1 MNFNELK
8 TVLRTQKRNKLTML
22 INLLGLTIGIASV
35 AIIAAFVVSEL
46 NCGKEIPNAQNIYRI
61 ESDTEFGHIGLTPYP
76 LGNYLKNKFGDIIN
90 SVNIQPSN
98 FGGGTYGLNIIEVAN
113 RNFYIKNLSYADSSF
128 FKIFKHKPISGD
140 LSHALDNPN
149 GLVLTTSESLRIFGN
164 TDPVGKTV
172 KLDNNRLLEV
182 EAVIEDIPE
191 DALNYFQS
199 VASLQ
204 GKFQAENISYEQRW
218 VQFDFF
224 CYFQLA
230 PNADLVKLEKET
242 ASILNERFAKKVG
255 MDFTNKVSFVPY
267 SDLYFHKPSIL
278 EHLKHGSF
286 QTVMVFISVSILILL
301 IAVINFINL
310 SKAQG
315 LQRAKEIGIRQ
326 INGSSRKKIL
336 SIFIIESVLI
346 TFLSFLLAIAGVRVA
361 SSLFIPNYNFGA
373 ILNILY
379 SPAFLILAFAGV
391 IFIGI
396 IAGILSGLH
405 ILRLNPVQTLKG
417 QKSLFTQK
425 SNYKLGVTSVQFVIA
440 IALIVAIITVNKQ
453 IKFIEVKDLGFQKE
467 NLIYFPLKNDKNKN
481 EVLYNKLVEHTSIQN
496 FSVTD
501 GLPGMQLSRTGADL
515 SFKGEKKIVKYM
527 TINSDYHYLSTMGMK
542 MAQGRNFREG
552 DKDVII
558 INESFAKTFGIDNL
572 NDQIMLDNRLVI
584 GIVKDFQIESLHKKT
599 EPLVIRLAPNTN
611 YGVVRISSANPIII
625 SDVLSYI
632 KSSYKETFDNKPI
645 DIHFLNE
652 SLDMM
657 YQKERIFSHVLSTF
671 VLLALF
677 VSCIGLF
684 GISLYTIKARV
695 KEIGIR
701 KVNGAR
707 ISEVMAMLNKDFVK
721 WVAIAFVIATP
732 IAWYAMNKWLENF
745 AYKTELSWWIFA
757 LAGVLAL
764 GIALLTVSFQSWKA
778 ATRNPVEALRYE

>member
-35 AIIAAFVVSEL
+35 AVIAAFVVSEL
-46 NCGKEIPNAQNIYRI
+46 NRGKEIPNAQNIYRI

-76 LGNYLKNKFGDIIN
+76 LGNYLKNKFGDVIDF
-90 SVNIQPSN
+90 VNQADA
-98 FGGGTYGLNIIEVAN
+98 FTGTNGLNTLEN
-113 RNFYIKNLSYADSSF
+113 GDEKYIVKNLFYADSSY

-149 GLVLTTSESLRIFGN
+149 GLILTKGESLRIFGN

-204 GKFQAENISYEQRW
+204 GKFQAENISYEERW

-224 CYFQLA
+224 CYFQLS

-242 ASILNERFAKKVG
+242 STVLNERFAKKIG
-255 MDFTNKVSFVPY
+255 MDFTNKVSFIPY
-267 SDLYFHKPSIL
+267 SDLYFHEPSIL

-286 QTVMVFISVSILILL
+286 QTVMVFISVSILILF

-315 LQRAKEIGIRQ
+315 LQRTKEIGIRQ

-336 SIFIIESVLI
+336 SIFVTESILI
-346 TFLSFLLAIAGVRVA
+346 TFASFLLSIALVKVT
-361 SSLFIPNYNFGA
+361 SLFVTNYNL
-373 ILNILY
+373 LNILSILH
-379 SPAFLILAFAGV
+379 SPLFIILLFAGV
-391 IFIGI
+391 IFIGL
-396 IAGILSGLH
+396 IAGIISGSH

-417 QKSLFTQK
+417 QKSLSIQQGK
-425 SNYKLGVTSVQFVIA
+425 YKLGITSIQFVIA
-440 IALIVAIITVNKQ
+440 IALIAAIITVNKQ
-453 IKFIEVKDLGFQKE
+453 IRFIEMKDLGFQKE
-467 NLIYFPLKNDKNKN
+467 NLVYFPLKNDKNKN
-481 EVLYNKLVEHTSIQN
+481 EVLYSKLVQHASIQN

-515 SFKGEKKIVKYM
+515 SFKGEKKIVKYI
-527 TINSDYHYLSTMGMK
+527 TINSDYHYLSTMGMI
-542 MAQGRNFREG
+542 MVQGRNFREG
-552 DKDVII
+552 DKDVVI
-558 INESFAKTFGIDNL
+558 INESFAKAFDIGTL

-584 GIVKDFQIESLHKKT
+584 GVVKDFQIESLYHQT
-599 EPLVIRLAPNTN
+599 GPLAIRLAPYTN
-611 YGVVRISSANPIII
+611 YGVVRISSPDPIII
-625 SDVLSYI
+625 SDALSYI
-632 KSSYKETFDNKPI
+632 KSSYKETFDDRPI

-657 YQKERIFSHVLSTF
+657 YQKERIFSNVLSLF

-684 GISLYTIKARV
+684 GISIYSIKTRV

-721 WVAIAFVIATP
+721 WVVIAFAIATP
-732 IAWYAMNKWLENF
+732 VAWYAMHKWLENF

-757 LAGVLAL
+757 LAGLLAL
-764 GIALLTVSFQSWKA
+764 GIALLTVSWQSWKA